1 MASTGTITS
10 AGLGSGIDIESLVT
24 KLMAVE
30 SQPITNLQKRETSY
44 QSQLSAYGVLKSSLS
59 SFQTTA
65 DAIGTTPKLASYTA
79 TLANTAVATAT
90 ANESAKQGSY
100 SLSISNL
107 AAAQKVRSAGYTSQT
122 ATIAS
127 GTLTLNLGTLSS
139 DGTSF
144 TADSSKAVNIDI
156 SAAKGTN
163 TLAGLRDAIN
173 ASSAGVTATIVN
185 DGGSSNAYHL
195 MLTSNNTGTTNAFS
209 VSGIDGLTY
218 SPASAATGNQLTS
231 VQQAT
236 DAKFSLD
243 GINITSASN
252 VVSNAIDGVTLTLT
266 GATTTATTLT
276 VASDA
281 TAIQKKVQAFVDGY
295 NTIMSLMK
303 SQTKTTSSTK
313 LTSSTSTSSTS
324 TDGPLAADSTVRT
337 MQNQLRSLVTSSVGS
352 GSITRLADVGIKIDQ
367 YGTMSLDGT
376 KFQAALASSPSGV
389 ANLFAKTTSTSGIAA
404 QVSDKITSYLSTT
417 DGLLATRT
425 NGIQKTIT
433 NMDKQIENLQN
444 RMDTIEARYRKQFTA
459 MDSMVASMNT
469 TGSYLTSQFKS
480 LLTSYA

>member
-1 MASTGTITS
+1 MASTGSITS

-24 KLMAVE
+24 KLMAIE
-30 SQPITNLQKRETSY
+30 SQPITTLQKRETSY
-44 QSQLSAYGVLKSSLS
+44 QSKLSAYGVLKSSLS

-65 DAIGTTPKLASYTA
+65 DAIGTATKLASYTA
-79 TLANTAVATAT
+79 TLANTAAATAT
-90 ANESAKQGSY
+90 TSESARAGSY
-100 SLSISNL
+100 SLSVTNL
-107 AAAQKVRSAGYTSQT
+107 AAAQKVRSAGYASQT
-122 ATIAS
+122 ATITS
-127 GTLTLNLGTLSS
+127 GTLALNLGTLSS
-139 DGTSF
+139 DGTTF
-144 TADSSKAVNIDI
+144 TPDSSKAVNIEI

-163 TLAGLRDAIN
+163 TLSGLRDAIN

-195 MLTSNNTGTTNAFS
+195 MLTSKDTGTTNAFS

-218 SPASAATGNQLTS
+218 SPASTATGNQLTS

-252 VVSNAIDGVTLTLT
+252 VVSTAIDGVTLTLT
-266 GATTTATTLT
+266 GTTTTATTLT
-276 VASDA
+276 VASDTA
-281 TAIQKKVQAFVDGY
+281 AIQKKVQAFVDGY
-295 NTIMSLMK
+295 NSMMSLMK

-324 TDGPLAADSTVRT
+324 SDGPLAADSTVRT
-337 MQNQLRSLVTSSVGS
+337 IQNQLRSLATSSVGS
-352 GSITRLADVGIKIDQ
+352 GSITRLADVGISIDSS
-367 YGTMSLDGT
+367 GTMSLNST

-389 ANLFAKTTSTSGIAA
+389 ANLFTKTTSSNGIAS
-404 QVSDKITSYLSTT
+404 QVSEKITAYLGT

-425 NGIQKTIT
+425 DGIQKTIT
-433 NMDKQIENLQN
+433 SMDKQIENLQN
-444 RMDTIEARYRKQFTA
+444 RMDTIETRYRKQFTA
-459 MDSMVASMNT
+459 MDSMVASMNST
-469 TGSYLTSQFKS
+469 SSYLTTQFKS